1 MPNEWEQVSE
11 QRRRQIG
18 TICGNPTLKKKC
30 RAPKIGTRRCVI
42 RRYTL
47 ALAALRVRCD
57 AERLRRP
64 GRRRRIVDRRCW
76 GGRLEY
82 GFAAV
87 AELRIFLDHAGRDA
101 VDIRD
106 ELAA

>member
-1 MPNEWEQVSE
+1 MPRPEN
-11 QRRRQIG
+11 RDAAMR
-18 TICGNPTLKKKC
+18 
-30 RAPKIGTRRCVI
+30 I
-42 RRYTL
+42 RRYPL
-47 ALAALRVRCD
+47 ALAALHVRCD

-64 GRRRRIVDRRCW
+64 GRRRRIVDRRCR

-87 AELRIFLDHAGRDA
+87 AELRIFLDHAGRAA

-106 ELAA
+106 ELAAEPHRIARAHLLLLRRMGK